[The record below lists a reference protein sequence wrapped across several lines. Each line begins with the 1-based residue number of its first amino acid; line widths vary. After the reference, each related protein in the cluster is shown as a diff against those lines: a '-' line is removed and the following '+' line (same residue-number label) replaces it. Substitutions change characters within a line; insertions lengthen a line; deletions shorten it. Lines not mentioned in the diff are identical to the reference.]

1 MKSKTL
7 KRFTALLLLVA
18 LLIATVPMALAA
30 ANPWSEN
37 DAPTQWAQSY
47 VREAYNQNLVPSN
60 LMGRFGQ
67 PITRAEFTAL
77 GVALYQSTT
86 GREITGRVTFADTN
100 DVNVQMMAYLGV
112 VRGVGDNRFN
122 PDGLITRQES
132 AAMLSRLISVTGT
145 ALPTISPTFADN
157 DAISN
162 WAMGYVGQVR
172 VLGIMGGVG
181 GNRFDP
187 AGRYTIEQSIVTML
201 RVFQMD
207 ELNDFLC
214 GMNLDWVRSGNGPE
228 NVREFPGLGADFT
241 IGRYITTD
249 VSSTTTLTWR
259 MLDFSEPHWLYL
271 PSFNV
276 QMVENHLGTQAGDVV
291 LQRGVVYDG
300 RVLQR
305 LLIDLGQAREA
316 WVSRGLPLEDLNPII
331 TEDENWRAYAQ
342 FVTWIECTCN

>member
-1 MKSKTL
+1 MK
-7 KRFTALLLLVA
+7 KRILSFVLAIVLLVS
-18 LLIATVPMALAA
+18 IAPMALAA
-30 ANPWSEN
+30 TSNPWSQN
-37 DAPTQWAQSY
+37 DAPSQWAQSY

-77 GVALYQSTT
+77 AVSLYETVRGT
-86 GREITGRVTFADTN
+86 EINGRVYFVDTN
-100 DVNVQMMAYLGV
+100 DVNVEMMAYLGV

-214 GMNLDWVRSGNGPE
+214 GFDLDRVRNGPIGG
-228 NVREFPGLGADFT
+228 FPGTGVDFT
-241 IGRYITTD
+241 IGRYITTT
-249 VSSTTTLTWR
+249 SGTNWSNAYR
-259 MLDFSEPHWLYL
+259 MLNLSQPHSLVL
-271 PSFNV
+271 DSFNM
-276 QMVENHLGTQAGDVV
+276 QMIGNNMGTQTGDVV
-291 LQRGVVYDG
+291 IYRNVFERYASMVVM
-300 RVLQR
+300 
-305 LLIDLGQAREA
+305 IDLGQAHEVWYA
-316 WVSRGLPLEDLNPII
+316 TTGEVMDHPYA
-331 TEDENWRAYAQ
+331 DETFRAYA
-342 FVTWIECTCN
+342 FFSTPVGPCNC